1 MNSKLTD
8 EQLDDIRGYLDQGM
22 SPDDI
27 ANYIGR
33 VADLDL
39 IEIEYVRAAA
49 NELEQQRQQQRQQQ
63 GGNP

>member
-8 EQLDDIRGYLDQGM
+8 EQLDDIREYLAQGM

-39 IEIEYVRAAA
+39 IEIEYVRTAA
-49 NELEQQRQQQRQQQ
+49 NELEHENQQY
-63 GGNP
+63 GEKP